1 MTYTEAKRI
10 IGFWRRLCA
19 NGRDT
24 ERIMIHEI
32 VRLVVGRDDWK
43 RETQQTRAALAAA
56 TARAEAAERD
66 AADVRR
72 WADAVP
78 VEELRRYYFH
88 SIAFVDPD
96 SSYTDTDAAADCFA
110 IGAWL
115 VRQAVQP

>member
-1 MTYTEAKRI
+1 MSVYA
-10 IGFWRRLCA
+10 GVA
-19 NGRDT
+19 T
-24 ERIMIHEI
+24 EREREQ
-32 VRLVVGRDDWK
+32 VRQYIDQLS
-43 RETQQTRAALAAA
+43 AALAAA

-115 VRQAVQP
+115 VRQAV